1 MKPIKLTMSA
11 FGSYREW
18 RESILQEYKTDVF

>member
-1 MKPIKLTMSA
+1 MKPIKLTMPL
-11 FGSYREW
+11 GPTVEW